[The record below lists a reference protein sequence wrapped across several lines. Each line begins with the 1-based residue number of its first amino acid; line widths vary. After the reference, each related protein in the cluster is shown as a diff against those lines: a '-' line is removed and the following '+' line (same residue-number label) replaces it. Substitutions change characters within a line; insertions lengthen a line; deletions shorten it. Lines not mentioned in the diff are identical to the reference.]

1 VELGL
6 FDEASEK
13 LTFVMKVS
21 DDPAVRSLSAYCLG
35 ICLLSMA
42 KRDSQDGKAGAAFLH
57 LQQGIDSCRQL
68 GRHLG
73 CVHKLLGDLYSFG
86 AVLPLDI
93 FSEDTVYVPDERNVV
108 QEELMVRRQLA
119 FVAEGKISYEAAET
133 LLRGSDEEELL
144 VMRASAAT
152 DVGSNLLLQ
161 AQIVSFWQNKGIDEV
176 APPEAEHLLEQ
187 AEREFR
193 RAIGICPVYAPA
205 WCGLGCAVHK
215 FDPILAQHAFCRSI
229 QLDPLF
235 PDPYASLGFL
245 YTRCGAAQ
253 ASTSVS
259 MALTQVAD
267 TPMMWINRA
276 LLLERQ
282 EGSLESARAPSIPGG
297 SAHRYEQAADAYRA
311 ALQVAPL
318 PSAKLGLA
326 LTCRRRRQQQQLLP
340 QPLPRSWSPASIND
354 DPISRA
360 ESHCLLREYLDATGR
375 LDVASR
381 VFGGVAACESGSA
394 PALGGTSSSSSA
406 TISDRLL
413 DEGRREILVGLDRLE
428 GFSVEDEER
437 DGDLNL
443 ESIRTLLSRYPAVPS
458 ETSAPFAEA
467 TTTTAAAAAAAA
479 KIGFDP
485 NVGLAKR
492 RVYLEPERG
501 DLWLALANDLVR
513 SLPVSWD
520 PAAADSAGR
529 EEEEK
534 DATALRDA
542 RVAAHRACDL
552 LEGRSRDPSLRRDPR
567 HPHRGPSPSAR
578 EVSEALA
585 LRCWLDSVAA
595 ATATGLPSGSKG
607 GRFRITVDAQ
617 RALLLCPDNAV
628 AREILMAQQGIS
640 S

>member
-1 VELGL
+1 
-6 FDEASEK
+6 
-13 LTFVMKVS
+13 
-21 DDPAVRSLSAYCLG
+21 
-35 ICLLSMA
+35 
-42 KRDSQDGKAGAAFLH
+42 
-57 LQQGIDSCRQL
+57 
-68 GRHLG
+68 
-73 CVHKLLGDLYSFG
+73 
-86 AVLPLDI
+86 
-93 FSEDTVYVPDERNVV
+93 
-108 QEELMVRRQLA
+108 
-119 FVAEGKISYEAAET
+119 
-133 LLRGSDEEELL
+133 
-144 VMRASAAT
+144 
-152 DVGSNLLLQ
+152 
-161 AQIVSFWQNKGIDEV
+161 
-176 APPEAEHLLEQ
+176 
-187 AEREFR
+187 
-193 RAIGICPVYAPA
+193 
-205 WCGLGCAVHK
+205 
-215 FDPILAQHAFCRSI
+215 
-229 QLDPLF
+229 
-235 PDPYASLGFL
+235 
-245 YTRCGAAQ
+245 
-253 ASTSVS
+253 
-259 MALTQVAD
+259 
-267 TPMMWINRA
+267 
-276 LLLERQ
+276 
-282 EGSLESARAPSIPGG
+282 
-297 SAHRYEQAADAYRA
+297 
-311 ALQVAPL
+311 
-318 PSAKLGLA
+318 
-326 LTCRRRRQQQQLLP
+326 
-340 QPLPRSWSPASIND
+340 
-354 DPISRA
+354 
-360 ESHCLLREYLDATGR
+360 
-375 LDVASR
+375 
-381 VFGGVAACESGSA
+381 
-394 PALGGTSSSSSA
+394 
-406 TISDRLL
+406 
-413 DEGRREILVGLDRLE
+413 LDRLE